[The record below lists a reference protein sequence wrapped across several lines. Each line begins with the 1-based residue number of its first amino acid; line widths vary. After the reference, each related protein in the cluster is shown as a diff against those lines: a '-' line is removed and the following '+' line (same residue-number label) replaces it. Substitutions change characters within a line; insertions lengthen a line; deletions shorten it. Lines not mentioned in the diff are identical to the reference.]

1 MHKTLILGALCA
13 LPACQSPSSPAA
25 GGEVDAAAAD
35 VRTFAVVHDFD
46 ITVPDGAQQVDAWFA
61 LPDRNDPLQAVG
73 DLQVDVEA
81 PDGVQVEHR
90 EASDVEGNRFLYL
103 RATGASG
110 STLSVTTTF
119 TVERTEQ
126 RASTDPADTRPL
138 TAAERTKFA
147 KYLMEGRNVVVTPEI
162 RKAAAAAVGDERN
175 PMRMHR
181 ALYDWTLE
189 HVQYWVKAPAS
200 LKSSGVGSSTYTFE
214 ECTGNCTDF
223 HSLYAAAARSQGLPT
238 RMVYGSFFKEPLDGV
253 DKDQSYHCW
262 IEFWAPEIG
271 WVPLD
276 VAVADLYLD
285 DFRTDEA
292 NASLVSLTLADGY
305 HGPDPARV
313 DYYFGNLE
321 ARRVTW
327 HRGRD
332 LEIVD
337 PVAPQ
342 AGKLNDLPKAHVE
355 IDGVTSSEW
364 SRKLTFHE
372 TD

>member
-13 LPACQSPSSPAA
+13 LPACQSSSSPDTGGGA
-25 GGEVDAAAAD
+25 GGAQAD

-46 ITVPDGAQQVDAWFA
+46 VTVPAGSQAVDAWFA
-61 LPDRNDPLQAVG
+61 LPDDKE
-73 DLQVDVEA
+73 DLQQVKDLQIDIQAPEGAEVE
-81 PDGVQVEHR
+81 QR
-90 EASDVEGNRFLYL
+90 EVRDADGNRFLYVH
-103 RATGASG
+103 ATGASG
-110 STLSVTTTF
+110 GKLDVTTTF
-119 TVERTEQ
+119 AVTRKEQ
-126 RASTDPADTRPL
+126 IVSVDPADTRAI
-138 TAAERTKFA
+138 TDGERAEMQA
-147 KYLMEGRNVVVTPEI
+147 YLGESTNIVITPEI
-162 RKAAAAAVGDERN
+162 RAAAATAVGEETN
-175 PMRMHR
+175 PIKAHR

-189 HVQYWVKAPAS
+189 HVQYWVKSPDS
-200 LKSSGVGSSTYTFE
+200 LKSSGVGSSTYTFDK
-214 ECTGNCTDF
+214 CTGNCTDF

-285 DFRTDEA
+285 DFQTDDG
-292 NASLVSLTLADGY
+292 NAELVSLTLADGY
-305 HGPDPARV
+305 NGPDPARV
-313 DYYFGNLE
+313 DYYFGNLD

-332 LEIVD
+332 LQIVD

-342 AGKLNDLPKAHVE
+342 AGKLNALPKAHVE
-355 IDGVTSSEW
+355 VDGKSSSDW
-364 SRKLTFHE
+364 SRKLTFQE
-372 TD
+372 KD